1 MRADNLKRRTFL
13 QSVGAAGMAG
23 SLMAPASPAQSAG
36 QRRFRVGFI
45 GMGRRGLGNMRSALK
60 LPSLQVVAVCDV
72 YQPNLD
78 LAVAA
83 VPGVKV
89 YKDFRE
95 LLAASDIDAVCI
107 ATPDHWHAYM
117 TIEACKAGKDVYIEK
132 PISVTVREGRL
143 MVEAAR
149 KYGRVVQVGTQQR
162 SGIHFAKAVEIVRSG
177 RLGPISFVR
186 TWNYENEYPDGI
198 GNPPDSAP
206 PAGLDWD
213 MWLGP
218 AAERPFN
225 ANRFGVNPEAHSHF
239 RWFWDYAG
247 GKMTDWGVHL
257 LDIVLWAMNEP
268 GPRVITTMGGK
279 YALRD
284 NRETPDTLQ
293 ATFEFPGFIC
303 TYENRVANAQ
313 SLWNQGYGI
322 TFHGAEGTLF
332 VDRARWEI
340 LPEKRTN
347 RQTRATTERMAAET
361 GAASNETTD
370 DHWVNFAQCMKTRE
384 KPVSDIE
391 NGHQSTA
398 MALLGNVALR
408 SRQRVEWD
416 PATEQTT
423 NAEAATYL
431 DKEYRPPWKL
441 SL

>member
-1 MRADNLKRRTFL
+1 
-13 QSVGAAGMAG
+13 
-23 SLMAPASPAQSAG
+23 
-36 QRRFRVGFI
+36 
-45 GMGRRGLGNMRSALK
+45 
-60 LPSLQVVAVCDV
+60 
-72 YQPNLD
+72 
-78 LAVAA
+78 
-83 VPGVKV
+83 
-89 YKDFRE
+89 
-95 LLAASDIDAVCI
+95 
-107 ATPDHWHAYM
+107 
-117 TIEACKAGKDVYIEK
+117 
-132 PISVTVREGRL
+132 
-143 MVEAAR
+143 
-149 KYGRVVQVGTQQR
+149 
-162 SGIHFAKAVEIVRSG
+162 
-177 RLGPISFVR
+177 
-186 TWNYENEYPDGI
+186 
-198 GNPPDSAP
+198 
-206 PAGLDWD
+206 

-225 ANRFGVNPEAHSHF
+225 TNRFGVNPEAHSHF

-257 LDIVLWAMNEP
+257 IDIVLWAMNEP

-284 NRETPDTLQ
+284 NRETPDTIQ

-347 RQTRATTERMAAET
+347 RQTRVTTERMAAET
-361 GAASNETTD
+361 GTASNETTD